1 MKGRQFFLVL
11 LVLLMAIGAQA
22 QEQRVGHKSMKMAL
36 TGDSIVNRHFSV
48 FKEPGFLEVVRILRE
63 ADFAFTNFETL
74 IPNGKGY
81 PRHPP
86 TGIYMDSPPVIADD
100 LVWMGIDG
108 VNLAHNHAADYSKP
122 GLIETYRILM
132 EAGLPAA
139 GFGMNL
145 AQARA
150 PTYIETANGRVA
162 LIGMFA
168 APYYDAKLHRAG
180 VQGRNVRG
188 RPGTNVVRL
197 ETDYTVDQETFD
209 TLKEIASKW
218 SIPWSDDNPDPN
230 QFDPSKGEINEGNFG
245 LQRDGTRSADAKF
258 GFGPGTKLNIGSE
271 PQALIR
277 AMKVDEEGVMAAIK
291 EARGQAD
298 WVMVTIHNGG
308 EEFHSRFAKT
318 CIDAGADLFVA
329 HGDHSMHGVEIYKGK
344 PIFYGTGDLF
354 LENETINR
362 LPYEEYE
369 MYGLDD
375 NKLNPRDF
383 YHNRL
388 SNRGYSFHT
397 QTKWENVIAVPE
409 WQDGELSE
417 ITFHPITLGF
427 EAHRS
432 QRGRP
437 ILAGPDLGK
446 KIIERLTEM
455 SERFGTE
462 IVYEDGVGRWI
473 KPSSQN

>member
-1 MKGRQFFLVL
+1 MKGRQFSVVL
-11 LVLLMAIGAQA
+11 LALLMGIGAQA
-22 QEQRVGHKSMKMAL
+22 QGQRVGRNSMKMAL

-63 ADFAFTNFETL
+63 ADFAFTNFETI

-122 GLIETYRILM
+122 ALIETNRILM
-132 EAGLPAA
+132 EAGLPPA

-150 PTYIETANGRVA
+150 PAYIETANGRVA
-162 LIGMFA
+162 LIGMWA
-168 APYYDAKLHRAG
+168 TDYYRAELHRAG
-180 VQGRNVRG
+180 VQGRSIRG
-188 RPGTNVVRL
+188 RPGTNVLRL

-209 TLKEIASKW
+209 AFKENAARW
-218 SIPWSDDNPDPN
+218 GIPWTEETEPVDTYAT
-230 QFDPSKGEINEGNFG
+230 
-245 LQRDGTRSADAKF
+245 RDGTRPADAKF
-258 GFGPGTKLNIGSE
+258 GFGPGTKLTIGST
-271 PQALIR
+271 PQVRKR
-277 AMKVDEEGVMAAIK
+277 AFRVDQEGVMMAIK

-298 WVMVTIHNGG
+298 WVVVTIHDGG
-308 EEFHSRFAKT
+308 EEFHASFAKT
-318 CIDAGADLFVA
+318 CIDAGADVFIA
-329 HGDHSMHGVEIYKGK
+329 HGDHRMHGVEIYKGK

-354 LENETINR
+354 LENETVNP

-375 NKLNPRDF
+375 NTLTPRDF
-383 YHNRL
+383 YDNRL
-388 SNRGYSFHT
+388 RNPDYFAGTFVNW
-397 QTKWENVIAVPE
+397 QNVIAVPE
-409 WQDGELSE
+409 WRDGELSE

-437 ILAGPDLGK
+437 MMADPELGK

-455 SERFGTE
+455 SERYGTE
-462 IVYEDGVGRWI
+462 IVYENGVGRWVQ
-473 KPSSQN
+473 SSN

>member
-1 MKGRQFFLVL
+1 MKGRQFSVVL
-11 LVLLMAIGAQA
+11 LAFLMGIGAQA
-22 QEQRVGHKSMKMAL
+22 QGQRVGRNSVKMAL

-100 LVWMGIDG
+100 LVWMGIDA

-122 GLIETYRILM
+122 ALIETYRILM
-132 EAGLPAA
+132 EAGLPPA

-150 PTYIETANGRVA
+150 PAYIETANGRVA
-162 LIGMFA
+162 LIGMWA
-168 APYYDAKLHRAG
+168 TDYYRAELHRAG
-180 VQGRNVRG
+180 VQGRSIRG
-188 RPGTNVVRL
+188 RPGTNVLRL

-209 TLKEIASKW
+209 AFKENATRW
-218 SIPWSDDNPDPN
+218 GIPWVEETEPVNTYAT
-230 QFDPSKGEINEGNFG
+230 
-245 LQRDGTRSADAKF
+245 RDGTRPAAAKF
-258 GFGPGTKLNIGSE
+258 GFGPGTKLTIG
-271 PQALIR
+271 PTRQVRKR
-277 AMKVDEEGVMAAIK
+277 AFRVDEDGVMMAIK

-298 WVMVTIHNGG
+298 WVVVTIHDGG
-308 EEFHSRFAKT
+308 EEFHRTFAKT
-318 CIDAGADLFVA
+318 CIDAGADVFLA
-329 HGDHSMHGVEIYKGK
+329 HGDHRMHGVEIYKGK

-354 LENETINR
+354 LENETVNP

-369 MYGLDD
+369 MYALDD
-375 NKLNPRDF
+375 NKLTPRDF
-383 YHNRL
+383 YDNRL
-388 SNRGYSFHT
+388 RNPDYFAGTFVNW
-397 QTKWENVIAVPE
+397 QNVIAVPE

-427 EAHRS
+427 ETPRS

-437 ILAGPDLGK
+437 MMADPDLGK
-446 KIIERLTEM
+446 KIIERLREM
-455 SERFGTE
+455 SEHYGTE
-462 IVYEDGVGRWI
+462 IAYEDGVGRWI